1 MKKFMIAA
9 LAAGMLTACSDSAVV
24 EAPAD
29 GGAQWGADG
38 TGYVSLSINM
48 PTVTGVGRAND
59 VFDDG
64 LATEYTVKDAVLILF
79 KGANEAD
86 AKFEA
91 AYNLPI
97 NFSNTGTSTDQITAT
112 SKITKR
118 IAAITT
124 GASDNI
130 YALVMLNAANNNV
143 FKVTNDKDQEK
154 FESSDAKINVN
165 GTMTDMT
172 DKSFKDVQKIACTI
186 PTNVDDGLV
195 MVNAPLTDS
204 PSQSGTAPSG
214 NVTTLAVVNK
224 ANIRSSAAE
233 SANNPAATIYVERTS
248 AKVTIQYDESIG
260 VTDGG
265 LKGTISESNS
275 IKYQIVGFAL
285 DNTNDKSYIVRS
297 FDNGEATD
305 NWGAWRGLT
314 SAASSLVGADTRYRF
329 AGASPVA
336 SGVAL
341 YRTYFAKD
349 MNFADD
355 VPTGLTTK
363 TGVNTRDNVGN
374 LVESHDFTFI
384 PVPAAAGYS
393 AAAYCRENVFDVKHM
408 DWVNTTRAILKVH
421 FGNEGDTDDM
431 VMWNNDTKNFYTVTE
446 ATKAGGKM
454 AEKIIGLAAFKAAYP
469 SITNASTVA
478 VAIEQGG
485 TPDPDNIYRVTK
497 VVVGSDVITSGDLF
511 DAAKEYFG
519 AISYYVQGIGYY
531 QVRIKHFGDD
541 LTPWGKGE
549 GDDPKAG
556 STSTTYPGSVDVQ
569 KSNYLGRYGML
580 RNNWYNL
587 TIKGVKVIG
596 TPYIVDV
603 EDANNKNI
611 PDDEMKSYITVEI
624 NILSW
629 AKREQS
635 VILE

>member
-24 EAPAD
+24 ETPAG

-64 LATEYTVKDAVLILF
+64 LPTEYTVKDAVLILF

-86 AKFEA
+86 AVFEA

-154 FESSDAKINVN
+154 FESSDAKINDN
-165 GTMTDMT
+165 GVMTAMT
-172 DKSFKDVQKIACTI
+172 GKKFKDVQTIACAI
-186 PTNVDDGLV
+186 PTEITDGLV
-195 MVNAPLTDS
+195 MVNAPLTNS
-204 PSQSGTAPSG
+204 PSQSGVAPSG

-248 AKVTIQYDESIG
+248 AKVTIQYDEG
-260 VTDGG
+260 ETDGG

-285 DNTNDKSYIVRS
+285 DNTNNQSYIVRS
-297 FDNGEATD
+297 FDNGEATN
-305 NWGAWRGLT
+305 NWEDWKVLT
-314 SAASSLVGADTRYRF
+314 SASASLASANTRYRF

-336 SGVAL
+336 TGANL

-349 MNFADD
+349 MNFAADA
-355 VPTGLTTK
+355 PTGLTTK
-363 TGVNTRDNVGN
+363 IGVNTRGAAGT
-374 LVESHDFTFI
+374 LVESHDFDFI
-384 PVPAAAGYS
+384 SVPDAAGYS
-393 AAAYCRENVFDVKHM
+393 NAAYCRENVFDVKHM

-421 FGNEGDTDDM
+421 FGTEGNTDDM
-431 VMWNNDTKNFYTVTE
+431 VMWNNDTKNFYSATE
-446 ATKAGGKM
+446 ATQLGGKM
-454 AEKIIGLAAFKAAYP
+454 AEKIIGLAAFKAEYP
-469 SITNASTVA
+469 AITNASTVR
-478 VAIEQGG
+478 VEIEQGAS
-485 TPDPDNIYRVTK
+485 DPKNIYRVTK
-497 VVVGSDVITSGDLF
+497 VVVGSTEITSGAIF

-519 AISYYVQGIGYY
+519 AISYYVQGFGYY

-541 LTPWGKGE
+541 LTPWKSDE
-549 GDDPKAG
+549 GGTPEAG
-556 STSTTYPGSVDVQ
+556 TTSNTYPSLS
-569 KSNYLGRYGML
+569 KANYLGRYGVL

-629 AKREQS
+629 AKRDQG

>member
-1 MKKFMIAA
+1 
-9 LAAGMLTACSDSAVV
+9 
-24 EAPAD
+24 
-29 GGAQWGADG
+29 
-38 TGYVSLSINM
+38 M

-64 LATEYTVKDAVLILF
+64 LPTEYTVKDAVLILF

-86 AKFEA
+86 AVFEA

-154 FESSDAKINVN
+154 FESSDAKINDN
-165 GTMTDMT
+165 GVMTAMT
-172 DKSFKDVQKIACTI
+172 GKKFKDVQTIACAI
-186 PTNVDDGLV
+186 PTEITDGLV
-195 MVNAPLTDS
+195 MVNAPLTNS
-204 PSQSGTAPSG
+204 PSQSGVAPSG

-248 AKVTIQYDESIG
+248 AKVTIQYDEG
-260 VTDGG
+260 ETDGG

-285 DNTNDKSYIVRS
+285 DNTNNQSYIVRS
-297 FDNGEATD
+297 FDNGEATN
-305 NWGAWRGLT
+305 NWEDWKVLT
-314 SAASSLVGADTRYRF
+314 SASASLASANTRYRF

-336 SGVAL
+336 TGANL

-355 VPTGLTTK
+355 APTGLTTK
-363 TGVNTRDNVGN
+363 IGVNTRGAAGT
-374 LVESHDFTFI
+374 LVESHDFDFI
-384 PVPAAAGYS
+384 SVPDAAGYS
-393 AAAYCRENVFDVKHM
+393 NAAYCRENVFDVKHM

-421 FGNEGDTDDM
+421 FGTEGNTDDM
-431 VMWNNDTKNFYTVTE
+431 VMWNNDTKNFYSATE
-446 ATKAGGKM
+446 ATQLGGKM
-454 AEKIIGLAAFKAAYP
+454 AEKIIGLAAFKAEYP
-469 SITNASTVA
+469 AITNASTVR
-478 VAIEQGG
+478 VEIEQGAS
-485 TPDPDNIYRVTK
+485 DPKNIYRVTK
-497 VVVGSDVITSGDLF
+497 VVVGSTEITSGAIF

-519 AISYYVQGIGYY
+519 AISYYVQGFGYY

-541 LTPWGKGE
+541 LTPWKSDE
-549 GDDPKAG
+549 GGTPEAG
-556 STSTTYPGSVDVQ
+556 TTSNTYPSLS
-569 KSNYLGRYGML
+569 KANYLGRYGVL

-629 AKREQS
+629 AKRDQG

>member
-24 EAPAD
+24 ETPAG

-48 PTVTGVGRAND
+48 PTVSGVGRAND
-59 VFDDG
+59 TFEDG
-64 LATEYTVKDAVLILF
+64 LASEYTVKDAVLILF
-79 KGANEAD
+79 KGENEAD
-86 AKFEA
+86 AVFEA

-97 NFSNTGTSTDQITAT
+97 NFSNTSSTDQITAT
-112 SKITKR
+112 SQITKR
-118 IAAITT
+118 IAAIST
-124 GASDNI
+124 ASTENI
-130 YALVMLNAANNNV
+130 YALVMLNAANKV

-154 FESSDAKINVN
+154 FKSSDAEIKKND
-165 GTMTDMT
+165 GWELMSG
-172 DKSFKDVQKIACTI
+172 KKFKEVQAIACDI
-186 PTNVDDGLV
+186 PTNVADGLV
-195 MVNAPLTDS
+195 MVNAPLTNT

-248 AKVTIQYDESIG
+248 AKVTIQYDAG

-285 DNTNDKSYIVRS
+285 DNTNNQSYIVRS
-297 FDNGEATD
+297 FDNGGATD
-305 NWGAWRGLT
+305 NWGDWRDLT
-314 SAASSLVGADTRYRF
+314 SASASLATANTRYRF

-336 SGVAL
+336 SGANL

-355 VPTGLTTK
+355 APTGLTTK
-363 TGVNTRDNVGN
+363 IGVNTRGGAGT
-374 LVESHDFTFI
+374 LVESHDFDFI
-384 PVPAAAGYS
+384 SVPAAAGYS
-393 AAAYCRENVFDVKHM
+393 DAAYCRENVFDVKHM

-421 FGNEGDTDDM
+421 FGTEGNADDM
-431 VMWNNDTKNFYTVTE
+431 VMWNNDTKNFYNVTE
-446 ATKAGGKM
+446 ATKLGGKM

-469 SITNASTVA
+469 AITNASTVR
-478 VAIEQGG
+478 VEIEQGG
-485 TPDPDNIYRVTK
+485 SDPKNIYRVTK
-497 VVVGSDVITSGDLF
+497 VVVGSDEIISGDLF

-519 AISYYVQGIGYY
+519 AISYYVEGIGYY

-541 LTPWGKGE
+541 LTPWKSDE
-549 GDDPKAG
+549 GGTPEAG
-556 STSTTYPGSVDVQ
+556 NTSKTYPSLSDA
-569 KSNYLGRYGML
+569 NYLGRYGVL

-629 AKREQS
+629 AKRDQG

>member
-24 EAPAD
+24 EAPAN
-29 GGAQWGADG
+29 GGANWGADG

-64 LATEYTVKDAVLILF
+64 LPTEYTVKDAVLILF

-86 AKFEA
+86 AVFEA

-154 FESSDAKINVN
+154 FESSDAKINDN
-165 GTMTDMT
+165 GLMTAMT
-172 DKSFKDVQKIACTI
+172 GKKFKDVQTIACAI
-186 PTNVDDGLV
+186 PTEITDGLV
-195 MVNAPLTDS
+195 MVNAPLTNT

-248 AKVTIQYDESIG
+248 AKVTIQYDEG

-285 DNTNDKSYIVRS
+285 DNTNNQSYIVRS
-297 FDNGEATD
+297 FDNGGATD
-305 NWGAWRGLT
+305 NWGDWRDLT
-314 SAASSLVGADTRYRF
+314 SASASLATANTRYRF

-336 SGVAL
+336 SGANL

-355 VPTGLTTK
+355 TPTGLTTK
-363 TGVNTRDNVGN
+363 IGVNTRGGAGT
-374 LVESHDFTFI
+374 LVESHDFDFI
-384 PVPAAAGYS
+384 SVPAAAGYS
-393 AAAYCRENVFDVKHM
+393 DAAYCRENVFDVKHM

-421 FGNEGDTDDM
+421 FGTEGNTDDM
-431 VMWNNDTKNFYTVTE
+431 VMWNNDTKNFYNVTE
-446 ATKAGGKM
+446 ATKLGGKM

-469 SITNASTVA
+469 AITNASTVR
-478 VAIEQGG
+478 VEIEQGG
-485 TPDPDNIYRVTK
+485 SDPKNIYRVTK
-497 VVVGSDVITSGDLF
+497 VVVGSDEITSGDLF

-519 AISYYVQGIGYY
+519 AISYYVEGIGYY

-541 LTPWGKGE
+541 LTPWKSDE
-549 GDDPKAG
+549 GGTPEAG
-556 STSTTYPGSVDVQ
+556 NTSKTYPGLSDA
-569 KSNYLGRYGML
+569 NYLGRYGVL

-603 EDANNKNI
+603 TDANNKNI

-629 AKREQS
+629 AKRDQG

>member
-24 EAPAD
+24 ETPAG

-64 LATEYTVKDAVLILF
+64 LPTEYTVKDAVLILF

-86 AKFEA
+86 AVFEA

-154 FESSDAKINVN
+154 FESSDAKINDN
-165 GTMTDMT
+165 GVMTAMT
-172 DKSFKDVQKIACTI
+172 GKKFKDVQTIACAI
-186 PTNVDDGLV
+186 PTEITDGLV
-195 MVNAPLTDS
+195 MVNAPLTNS
-204 PSQSGTAPSG
+204 PSQSGVAPSG

-248 AKVTIQYDESIG
+248 AKVTIQYDEG
-260 VTDGG
+260 ETDGG

-285 DNTNDKSYIVRS
+285 DNTNNQSYIVRS
-297 FDNGEATD
+297 FDNGEATN
-305 NWGAWRGLT
+305 NWEDWKVLT
-314 SAASSLVGADTRYRF
+314 SASASLASANTRYRF

-336 SGVAL
+336 TGADL

-355 VPTGLTTK
+355 APTGLTTK
-363 TGVNTRDNVGN
+363 IGVNTRGAAGT
-374 LVESHDFTFI
+374 LVESHDFDFI
-384 PVPAAAGYS
+384 SVPAAAGYS
-393 AAAYCRENVFDVKHM
+393 NAAYCRENVFDVKHM

-421 FGNEGDTDDM
+421 FGTEGNTDDM
-431 VMWNNDTKNFYTVTE
+431 VMWNNDTKNFYSATE
-446 ATKAGGKM
+446 ATQLGGKM
-454 AEKIIGLAAFKAAYP
+454 AEKIIGLAAFKAEYP
-469 SITNASTVA
+469 AITNASTVR
-478 VAIEQGG
+478 VEIEQGAS
-485 TPDPDNIYRVTK
+485 DPKNIYRVTK
-497 VVVGSDVITSGDLF
+497 VVVGSTEITSGAIF

-519 AISYYVQGIGYY
+519 AISYYVQGFGYY

-541 LTPWGKGE
+541 LTPWKSDE
-549 GDDPKAG
+549 GGTPEAG
-556 STSTTYPGSVDVQ
+556 TTSNTYPSLS
-569 KSNYLGRYGML
+569 KANYLGRYGVL

-629 AKREQS
+629 AKRDQG

>member
-1 MKKFMIAA
+1 MIAA

-24 EAPAD
+24 ETPAG

-64 LATEYTVKDAVLILF
+64 LPTEYTVKDAVLILF

-86 AKFEA
+86 AVFEA

-154 FESSDAKINVN
+154 FESSDAKINDN
-165 GTMTDMT
+165 GVMTAMT
-172 DKSFKDVQKIACTI
+172 GKKFKDVQTIACAI
-186 PTNVDDGLV
+186 PTEITDGLV
-195 MVNAPLTDS
+195 MVNAPLTNS
-204 PSQSGTAPSG
+204 PSQSGVAPSG

-248 AKVTIQYDESIG
+248 AKVTIQYDEG
-260 VTDGG
+260 ETDGG

-285 DNTNDKSYIVRS
+285 DNTNNQSYIVRS
-297 FDNGEATD
+297 FDNGEATN
-305 NWGAWRGLT
+305 NWEDWKVLT
-314 SAASSLVGADTRYRF
+314 SASASLASANTRYRF
-329 AGASPVA
+329 AGASSVA
-336 SGVAL
+336 TGANL

-355 VPTGLTTK
+355 APTGLTTK
-363 TGVNTRDNVGN
+363 IGVNTRGAAGT
-374 LVESHDFTFI
+374 LVESHDFDFI
-384 PVPAAAGYS
+384 SVPAAAGYS
-393 AAAYCRENVFDVKHM
+393 NAAYCRENVFDVKHM

-421 FGNEGDTDDM
+421 FGTEGNTDDM
-431 VMWNNDTKNFYTVTE
+431 VMWNNDTKNFYSATE
-446 ATKAGGKM
+446 ATQLGGKM
-454 AEKIIGLAAFKAAYP
+454 AEKIIGLAAFKAEYP
-469 SITNASTVA
+469 AITNASTVR
-478 VAIEQGG
+478 VEIEQGAS
-485 TPDPDNIYRVTK
+485 DPKNIYRVTK
-497 VVVGSDVITSGDLF
+497 VVVGSTEITSGAIF

-519 AISYYVQGIGYY
+519 AISYYVQGFGYY

-541 LTPWGKGE
+541 LTPWKSDE
-549 GDDPKAG
+549 GGTPEAG
-556 STSTTYPGSVDVQ
+556 TTSNTYPSLS
-569 KSNYLGRYGML
+569 KANYLGRYGVL

-629 AKREQS
+629 AKRDQG

>member
-24 EAPAD
+24 ETPAG

-48 PTVTGVGRAND
+48 PTVSGVGRAND
-59 VFDDG
+59 TLEDG
-64 LATEYTVKDAVLILF
+64 LPSEYTVKDAVLILF
-79 KGANEAD
+79 KGENEAD
-86 AKFEA
+86 AVFEA

-97 NFSNTGTSTDQITAT
+97 NFSNTSSTDQITAT
-112 SKITKR
+112 SQITKR
-118 IAAITT
+118 IAAIST
-124 GASDNI
+124 ASTENI
-130 YALVMLNAANNNV
+130 YALVMLNAANKV

-154 FESSDAKINVN
+154 FKSSDAQIMDNATWVPMSGK
-165 GTMTDMT
+165 T
-172 DKSFKDVQKIACTI
+172 FKAVQAIACDI
-186 PTNVDDGLV
+186 PTNVANGLV

-204 PSQSGTAPSG
+204 PSSSDAAPTG
-214 NVTTLAVVNK
+214 QVTTLALVNK
-224 ANIRSSAAE
+224 ANIRPSAAE
-233 SANNPAATIYVERTS
+233 SAKNPAATIYVERTS
-248 AKVTIQYDESIG
+248 AKVTIQYDESLG
-260 VTDGG
+260 ATNGG
-265 LKGTISESNS
+265 LKGTITESNS
-275 IKYQIVGFAL
+275 IDYQIIGFAL
-285 DNTNDKSYIVRS
+285 DNTNDQSYIVRS
-297 FDNGEATD
+297 FDNGGETD
-305 NWGAWRGLT
+305 NWGDWRDLT
-314 SAASSLVGADTRYRF
+314 SASASLATANTRYRF

-336 SGVAL
+336 SGANL

-355 VPTGLTTK
+355 TPTGLTTK
-363 TGVNTRDNVGN
+363 IGVNTRGDAGT
-374 LVESHDFTFI
+374 LVESHDFDFI
-384 PVPAAAGYS
+384 SVPAAAGYS
-393 AAAYCRENVFDVKHM
+393 DAAYCRENVFDVKHM

-421 FGNEGDTDDM
+421 FGTEGNADDM
-431 VMWNNDTKNFYTVTE
+431 VMWNNDTKNFYNVTE
-446 ATKAGGKM
+446 ATKLGGKM

-469 SITNASTVA
+469 AITNASTVR
-478 VAIEQGG
+478 VEIEQGG
-485 TPDPDNIYRVTK
+485 SDPKNIYRVTK
-497 VVVGSDVITSGDLF
+497 VVVGSDEIISGDLF

-519 AISYYVQGIGYY
+519 AISYYVEGIGYY

-541 LTPWGKGE
+541 LTPWKSDE
-549 GDDPKAG
+549 GGTPEAG
-556 STSTTYPGSVDVQ
+556 NTSKTYPSLSDA
-569 KSNYLGRYGML
+569 NYLGRYGVL

-629 AKREQS
+629 AKRDQG

>member
-24 EAPAD
+24 EAPAN
-29 GGAQWGADG
+29 GGANWGADG

-64 LATEYTVKDAVLILF
+64 LPSEYTVKDAVLILF
-79 KGANEAD
+79 KGENEAD
-86 AKFEA
+86 AVFEA

-97 NFSNTGTSTDQITAT
+97 NFSNTGTDQITAT
-112 SKITKR
+112 SQITKR
-118 IAAITT
+118 IAAISATD
-124 GASDNI
+124 AQNI
-130 YALVMLNAANNNV
+130 YALVMLNAANKV

-154 FESSDAKINVN
+154 FESTGAEIKKDNAWVSMSGK
-165 GTMTDMT
+165 T
-172 DKSFKDVQKIACTI
+172 FKAVQTIACAI
-186 PTNVDDGLV
+186 PTEITDGLV
-195 MVNAPLTDS
+195 MVNAPLTNS
-204 PSQSGTAPSG
+204 PSQSGVAPSG

-248 AKVTIQYDESIG
+248 AKVTIQYDEG
-260 VTDGG
+260 ETDGG

-285 DNTNDKSYIVRS
+285 DNTNNQSYIVRS
-297 FDNGEATD
+297 FDNGEATN
-305 NWGAWRGLT
+305 NWEDWKVLT
-314 SAASSLVGADTRYRF
+314 SASASLASANTRYRF

-336 SGVAL
+336 TGANL

-355 VPTGLTTK
+355 APTGLTTK
-363 TGVNTRDNVGN
+363 IGVNTRGAAGT
-374 LVESHDFTFI
+374 LVESHDFDFI
-384 PVPAAAGYS
+384 SVPAAAGYS
-393 AAAYCRENVFDVKHM
+393 NAAYCRENVFDVKHM

-421 FGNEGDTDDM
+421 FGNEGNTDDM
-431 VMWNNDTKNFYTVTE
+431 VMWNNDTKNFYSATE
-446 ATKAGGKM
+446 ATQLGGKM
-454 AEKIIGLAAFKAAYP
+454 AEKIIGLAAFKAEYP
-469 SITNASTVA
+469 AITNASTVR
-478 VAIEQGG
+478 VEIEQGAS
-485 TPDPDNIYRVTK
+485 DPKNIYRVTK
-497 VVVGSDVITSGDLF
+497 VVVGSTEITSGAIF

-519 AISYYVQGIGYY
+519 AISYYVQGFGYY

-541 LTPWGKGE
+541 LTPWKSDE
-549 GDDPKAG
+549 GGTPEAG
-556 STSTTYPGSVDVQ
+556 TTSNTYPSLS
-569 KSNYLGRYGML
+569 KANYLGRYGVL

-596 TPYIVDV
+596 TPYI
-603 EDANNKNI
+603 EDITSENNKNI
-611 PDDEMKSYITVEI
+611 PDDEMKTYITVEI

-629 AKREQS
+629 AKRDQG

>member
-24 EAPAD
+24 ETPAG

-64 LATEYTVKDAVLILF
+64 LPTEYTVKDAVLILF

-86 AKFEA
+86 AVFEA

-154 FESSDAKINVN
+154 FESSDAKINDN
-165 GTMTDMT
+165 GVMTAMT
-172 DKSFKDVQKIACTI
+172 GKKFKDVQTIACAI
-186 PTNVDDGLV
+186 PTEITDGLV
-195 MVNAPLTDS
+195 MVNAPLTNS
-204 PSQSGTAPSG
+204 PSQSGVAPSG

-248 AKVTIQYDESIG
+248 AKVTIQYDEG
-260 VTDGG
+260 ETDGG

-285 DNTNDKSYIVRS
+285 DNTNNQSYIVRS
-297 FDNGEATD
+297 FDNGEATN
-305 NWGAWRGLT
+305 NWEDWKVLT
-314 SAASSLVGADTRYRF
+314 SASASLASANTRYRF
-329 AGASPVA
+329 AGASSVA
-336 SGVAL
+336 TGANL

-355 VPTGLTTK
+355 APTGLTTK
-363 TGVNTRDNVGN
+363 IGVNTRGAAGT
-374 LVESHDFTFI
+374 LVESHDFDFI
-384 PVPAAAGYS
+384 SVPDAAGYS
-393 AAAYCRENVFDVKHM
+393 NAAYCRENVFDVKHM

-421 FGNEGDTDDM
+421 FGTEGNTDDM
-431 VMWNNDTKNFYTVTE
+431 VMWNNDTKNFYSATE
-446 ATKAGGKM
+446 ATQLGGKM
-454 AEKIIGLAAFKAAYP
+454 AEKIIGLAAFKAEYP
-469 SITNASTVA
+469 AITNASTVK
-478 VAIEQGG
+478 VEIEQGAS
-485 TPDPDNIYRVTK
+485 DPKNIYRVTK
-497 VVVGSDVITSGDLF
+497 VVVGSTEITSGAIF

-519 AISYYVQGIGYY
+519 AISYYVQGFGYY

-541 LTPWGKGE
+541 LTPWKSDE
-549 GDDPKAG
+549 GGTPEAG
-556 STSTTYPGSVDVQ
+556 TTSNTYPSLS
-569 KSNYLGRYGML
+569 KANYLGRYGVL

-629 AKREQS
+629 AKRDQG

>member
-24 EAPAD
+24 ETPAG

-64 LATEYTVKDAVLILF
+64 LPTEYTVKDAVLILF

-86 AKFEA
+86 AVFEA

-154 FESSDAKINVN
+154 FESSDAKINDN
-165 GTMTDMT
+165 GVMTAMT
-172 DKSFKDVQKIACTI
+172 GKKFKDVQTIACAI
-186 PTNVDDGLV
+186 PTEITDGLV
-195 MVNAPLTDS
+195 MVNAPLTNS
-204 PSQSGTAPSG
+204 PSQSGVAPSG

-248 AKVTIQYDESIG
+248 AKVTIQYDEG
-260 VTDGG
+260 ETDGG

-285 DNTNDKSYIVRS
+285 DNTNNQSYIVRS
-297 FDNGEATD
+297 FDNGEATN
-305 NWGAWRGLT
+305 NWEDWKVLT
-314 SAASSLVGADTRYRF
+314 SASASLASANTRYRF
-329 AGASPVA
+329 AGASSVA
-336 SGVAL
+336 TGANL

-355 VPTGLTTK
+355 APTGLTTK
-363 TGVNTRDNVGN
+363 IGVNTRGAAGT
-374 LVESHDFTFI
+374 LVESHDFDFI
-384 PVPAAAGYS
+384 SVPAAAGYS
-393 AAAYCRENVFDVKHM
+393 NAAYCRENVFDVKHM

-421 FGNEGDTDDM
+421 FGTEGNTDDM
-431 VMWNNDTKNFYTVTE
+431 VMWNNDTKNFYSATE
-446 ATKAGGKM
+446 ATQLGGKM
-454 AEKIIGLAAFKAAYP
+454 AEKIIGLAAFKAEYP
-469 SITNASTVA
+469 AITNASTVR
-478 VAIEQGG
+478 VEIEQGAS
-485 TPDPDNIYRVTK
+485 DPKNIYRVTK
-497 VVVGSDVITSGDLF
+497 VVVGSTEITSGAIF

-519 AISYYVQGIGYY
+519 AISYYVQGFGYY

-541 LTPWGKGE
+541 LTPWKSDE
-549 GDDPKAG
+549 GGTPEAG
-556 STSTTYPGSVDVQ
+556 TTSNTYPSLS
-569 KSNYLGRYGML
+569 KANYLGRYGVL

-629 AKREQS
+629 AKRDQG

>member
-24 EAPAD
+24 ETPAG

-38 TGYVSLSINM
+38 TGYVSLNINM

-59 VFDDG
+59 QFNDG
-64 LATEYTVKDAVLILF
+64 LASEYTVKDAVLILF

-86 AKFEA
+86 AVFEA

-154 FESSDAKINVN
+154 FESSDAKINDN
-165 GTMTDMT
+165 GVMTAMT
-172 DKSFKDVQKIACTI
+172 GKKFKDVQTIACAI
-186 PTNVDDGLV
+186 PTEITDGLV
-195 MVNAPLTDS
+195 MVNAPLTNS
-204 PSQSGTAPSG
+204 PSQSGVAPSG

-248 AKVTIQYDESIG
+248 AKVTIQYDETTG
-260 VTDGG
+260 VADGG
-265 LKGTISESNS
+265 LKGTITESNS

-285 DNTNDKSYIVRS
+285 DNTNNQSYIVRS
-297 FDNGEATD
+297 FDNGGATD
-305 NWGAWRGLT
+305 NWGDWRDLT
-314 SAASSLVGADTRYRF
+314 SASASLATANTRYRF

-336 SGVAL
+336 SGDNL

-355 VPTGLTTK
+355 TPTGLTTK
-363 TGVNTRDNVGN
+363 IGVNTRGGAGT
-374 LVESHDFTFI
+374 LVESHDFDFI
-384 PVPAAAGYS
+384 SVPAAAGYS
-393 AAAYCRENVFDVKHM
+393 DAAYCRENVFDVKHM

-421 FGNEGDTDDM
+421 FGTEGNTDDM
-431 VMWNNDTKNFYTVTE
+431 VMWNNDTKNFYNVTE
-446 ATKAGGKM
+446 ATKLGGKM

-469 SITNASTVA
+469 AITNASTVR
-478 VAIEQGG
+478 VEIEQGG
-485 TPDPDNIYRVTK
+485 SDPKNIYRVTK
-497 VVVGSDVITSGDLF
+497 VVVGSDEITSGDLF

-519 AISYYVQGIGYY
+519 AISYYVEGIGYY

-541 LTPWGKGE
+541 LTPWKSDE
-549 GDDPKAG
+549 GGTPEAG
-556 STSTTYPGSVDVQ
+556 NTSNTYPSLSDA
-569 KSNYLGRYGML
+569 NYLGRYGVL

-603 EDANNKNI
+603 TDANNKNI

-629 AKREQS
+629 AKRDQG

>member
-24 EAPAD
+24 ETPAG

-64 LATEYTVKDAVLILF
+64 LPTEYTVKDAVLILF

-86 AKFEA
+86 AVFEA

-154 FESSDAKINVN
+154 FESSDAKINDN
-165 GTMTDMT
+165 GVMTAMT
-172 DKSFKDVQKIACTI
+172 GKKFKDVQTIACAI
-186 PTNVDDGLV
+186 PTEITDGLV
-195 MVNAPLTDS
+195 MVNAPLTNS
-204 PSQSGTAPSG
+204 PSQSGVAPSG

-248 AKVTIQYDESIG
+248 AKVTIQYDEG
-260 VTDGG
+260 ETDGG

-285 DNTNDKSYIVRS
+285 DNTNNQSYIVRS
-297 FDNGEATD
+297 FDNGEATN
-305 NWGAWRGLT
+305 NWEDWKVLT
-314 SAASSLVGADTRYRF
+314 SASASLASANTRYRF

-336 SGVAL
+336 TGANL

-355 VPTGLTTK
+355 APTGLTTK
-363 TGVNTRDNVGN
+363 IGVNTRGAAGT
-374 LVESHDFTFI
+374 LVESHDFDFI
-384 PVPAAAGYS
+384 SVPDAAGYS
-393 AAAYCRENVFDVKHM
+393 NAAYCRENVFDVKHM

-421 FGNEGDTDDM
+421 FGTDGNTDDM
-431 VMWNNDTKNFYTVTE
+431 VMWNYDT
-446 ATKAGGKM
+446 
-454 AEKIIGLAAFKAAYP
+454 
-469 SITNASTVA
+469 
-478 VAIEQGG
+478 
-485 TPDPDNIYRVTK
+485 
-497 VVVGSDVITSGDLF
+497 
-511 DAAKEYFG
+511 
-519 AISYYVQGIGYY
+519 
-531 QVRIKHFGDD
+531 
-541 LTPWGKGE
+541 
-549 GDDPKAG
+549 
-556 STSTTYPGSVDVQ
+556 
-569 KSNYLGRYGML
+569 
-580 RNNWYNL
+580 
-587 TIKGVKVIG
+587 
-596 TPYIVDV
+596 
-603 EDANNKNI
+603 
-611 PDDEMKSYITVEI
+611 
-624 NILSW
+624 
-629 AKREQS
+629 
-635 VILE
+635 

>member
-24 EAPAD
+24 ETPAG

-64 LATEYTVKDAVLILF
+64 LPTEYTVKDAVLILF

-86 AKFEA
+86 AVFEA

-97 NFSNTGTSTDQITAT
+97 NFSNTGTDQITAT

-154 FESSDAKINVN
+154 FESSDAKINDN
-165 GTMTDMT
+165 GVMTAMT
-172 DKSFKDVQKIACTI
+172 GKKFKDVQTIACAI
-186 PTNVDDGLV
+186 PTEITDGLV
-195 MVNAPLTDS
+195 MVNAPLTNS
-204 PSQSGTAPSG
+204 PSQSGVAPSG

-248 AKVTIQYDESIG
+248 AKVTIQYDEG
-260 VTDGG
+260 ETDGG

-285 DNTNDKSYIVRS
+285 DNTNNQSYIVRS
-297 FDNGEATD
+297 FDNGEATN
-305 NWGAWRGLT
+305 NWEDWKVLT
-314 SAASSLVGADTRYRF
+314 SASASLASANTRYRF

-336 SGVAL
+336 TGANL

-355 VPTGLTTK
+355 APTGLTTK
-363 TGVNTRDNVGN
+363 IGVNTRGAAGT
-374 LVESHDFTFI
+374 LVESHDFDFI
-384 PVPAAAGYS
+384 SVPAAAGYS
-393 AAAYCRENVFDVKHM
+393 NAAYCRENVFDVKHM

-421 FGNEGDTDDM
+421 FGTEGNTDDM
-431 VMWNNDTKNFYTVTE
+431 VMWNNDTKNFYSATE
-446 ATKAGGKM
+446 ATQLGGKM
-454 AEKIIGLAAFKAAYP
+454 AEKIIGLAAFKAEYP
-469 SITNASTVA
+469 AITNASTVR
-478 VAIEQGG
+478 VEIEQGAS
-485 TPDPDNIYRVTK
+485 DPKNIYRVTK
-497 VVVGSDVITSGDLF
+497 VVVGSTEITSGAIF

-519 AISYYVQGIGYY
+519 AISYYVQGFGYY

-541 LTPWGKGE
+541 LTPWKSDE
-549 GDDPKAG
+549 GGTPEAG
-556 STSTTYPGSVDVQ
+556 TTSNTYPSLS
-569 KSNYLGRYGML
+569 KANYLGRYGVL

-629 AKREQS
+629 AKRDQG

>member
-24 EAPAD
+24 ETPAG

-64 LATEYTVKDAVLILF
+64 LPTEYTVKDAVLILF

-86 AKFEA
+86 AVFEA

-154 FESSDAKINVN
+154 FESSDAKINDN
-165 GTMTDMT
+165 GVMTAMT
-172 DKSFKDVQKIACTI
+172 GKKFKDVQTIACAI
-186 PTNVDDGLV
+186 PTEITDGLV
-195 MVNAPLTDS
+195 MVNAPLTNS
-204 PSQSGTAPSG
+204 PSQSGVAPSG

-248 AKVTIQYDESIG
+248 AKVTIQYDEG
-260 VTDGG
+260 ETDGG

-285 DNTNDKSYIVRS
+285 DNTNNQSYIVRS
-297 FDNGEATD
+297 FDNGEATN
-305 NWGAWRGLT
+305 NWEDWKVLT
-314 SAASSLVGADTRYRF
+314 SASASLASANTRYRF

-336 SGVAL
+336 TGANL

-355 VPTGLTTK
+355 APTGLTTK
-363 TGVNTRDNVGN
+363 IGVNTRGAAGT
-374 LVESHDFTFI
+374 LVESHDFDFI
-384 PVPAAAGYS
+384 SVPAAAGYS
-393 AAAYCRENVFDVKHM
+393 NAAYCRENVFDVKHM

-421 FGNEGDTDDM
+421 FGTEGNTDDM
-431 VMWNNDTKNFYTVTE
+431 VMWNNDTKNFYSATE
-446 ATKAGGKM
+446 ATQLGGKM
-454 AEKIIGLAAFKAAYP
+454 AEKIIGLAAFKAEYP
-469 SITNASTVA
+469 AITNASTVR
-478 VAIEQGG
+478 VEIEQGAS
-485 TPDPDNIYRVTK
+485 DPKNIYRVTK
-497 VVVGSDVITSGDLF
+497 VVVGSTEITSGAIF

-519 AISYYVQGIGYY
+519 AISYYVQGFGYY

-541 LTPWGKGE
+541 LTPWKSDE
-549 GDDPKAG
+549 GGTPEAG
-556 STSTTYPGSVDVQ
+556 TTSNTYPSLS
-569 KSNYLGRYGML
+569 KANYLGRYGVL

-629 AKREQS
+629 AKRDQG

>member
-29 GGAQWGADG
+29 GGASWGADG

-64 LATEYTVKDAVLILF
+64 LPTEYTVKDAVLILF

-86 AKFEA
+86 AVFEA

-97 NFSNTGTSTDQITAT
+97 NFSNTGSSTDQITAT

-124 GASDNI
+124 GSTENI

-154 FESSDAKINVN
+154 FESSDAKINVD

-172 DKSFKDVQKIACTI
+172 GKKFKDVQAIACAI
-186 PTNVDDGLV
+186 PTEITDGLV
-195 MVNAPLTDS
+195 MVNAPLTNT
-204 PSQSGTAPSG
+204 PSQAGTAPSG

-248 AKVTIQYDESIG
+248 AKVTIQYDEG

-285 DNTNDKSYIVRS
+285 DNTNDQSYIVRS
-297 FDNGEATD
+297 FDNGGATD
-305 NWGAWRGLT
+305 NWGDWRDLVSASASLT
-314 SAASSLVGADTRYRF
+314 SANTRYRF

-336 SGVAL
+336 DGANL

-355 VPTGLTTK
+355 TPTGLTTK
-363 TGVNTRDNVGN
+363 IGVNTRGGAGT
-374 LVESHDFTFI
+374 LVESHDFDFI

-393 AAAYCRENVFDVKHM
+393 TAAYCRENVFDVKHM

-421 FGNEGDTDDM
+421 FGNEGNTDDM
-431 VMWNNDTKNFYTVTE
+431 VMWNNDTKNFYSVTE
-446 ATKAGGKM
+446 ATQLGGKM

-469 SITNASTVA
+469 SITNASTVK
-478 VAIEQGG
+478 VEIEQGG
-485 TPDPDNIYRVTK
+485 SDPKNIYRVTK
-497 VVVGSDVITSGDLF
+497 VVVGSDEITSGDLF

-519 AISYYVQGIGYY
+519 AISYYVQGFGYY

-549 GDDPKAG
+549 GTAPTAG
-556 STSTTYPGSVDVQ
+556 STSNTYPSLSED
-569 KSNYLGRYGML
+569 NYLGRYGVL

-596 TPYIVDV
+596 TPYI
-603 EDANNKNI
+603 EDITSTNKNI
-611 PDDEMKSYITVEI
+611 PDDEMKTYITVEI

-629 AKREQS
+629 AKRDQG

>member
-24 EAPAD
+24 EAPAN

-64 LATEYTVKDAVLILF
+64 LPTEYTVKDAVLILF

-86 AKFEA
+86 AVFAA

-124 GASDNI
+124 TSTENI

-143 FKVTNDKDQEK
+143 FKVTNEKEQEK

-172 DKSFKDVQKIACTI
+172 GKKFKDVQAIACAI
-186 PTNVDDGLV
+186 PTEITDGLV
-195 MVNAPLTDS
+195 MVNAPLTNT

-248 AKVTIQYDESIG
+248 AKVTIQYDAG

-285 DNTNDKSYIVRS
+285 DNTNNQSYIVRS
-297 FDNGEATD
+297 FDNGGTTD
-305 NWGAWRGLT
+305 NWGDWRDLA
-314 SAASSLVGADTRYRF
+314 SASASLATANTRYRF

-336 SGVAL
+336 SGANL

-355 VPTGLTTK
+355 TPTGLTTK
-363 TGVNTRDNVGN
+363 IGVNTRGGAGT
-374 LVESHDFTFI
+374 LVESHDFDFI

-393 AAAYCRENVFDVKHM
+393 TAAYCRENVFDVEHM

-421 FGNEGDTDDM
+421 FGNEGNTDDM
-431 VMWNNDTKNFYTVTE
+431 VMWNNDTKNFYSVTE
-446 ATKAGGKM
+446 ATQLGGKM

-469 SITNASTVA
+469 SITNASTVK
-478 VAIEQGG
+478 VEIEQGG
-485 TPDPDNIYRVTK
+485 SDPKNIYRVTK
-497 VVVGSDVITSGDLF
+497 VVVGSDEITSGDLF

-519 AISYYVQGIGYY
+519 AISYYVQGFGYY

-541 LTPWGKGE
+541 LTPWKSDE
-549 GDDPKAG
+549 GGTPEAG
-556 STSTTYPGSVDVQ
+556 TTSNTYPGLN
-569 KSNYLGRYGML
+569 KANYLGRYGVL

-587 TIKGVKVIG
+587 TVKGVKVIG

-629 AKREQS
+629 AKRDQG